1 MARLFNGTSDYLTGT
16 LDLSSTAIVT
26 VTCRLYWDAYAT
38 DGDRAMEYTN
48 NPDAGFNGFMI
59 APNESGSLFGCGISG
74 PGGSTYWTDT
84 FTRPSAAA
92 WHLYTFVFN
101 RTTPVN
107 KAWVDGVSQT
117 LTTQTHNGAAGGNNF
132 DGTSTEIN
140 VMRRG
145 TGILFGAGRM
155 AEIAI
160 WNHELSAGD
169 LTALHSGA
177 RPSTVDRANLLFYCP
192 VTGAASPEPSVVGN
206 SLTVNGAVFTA
217 HPIDF
222 VEPGRSYKRFVGPA
236 ALSATPET
244 LYTVPYNGR
253 SVIRNIYANNPSGAD
268 AALTL
273 GIALPDAYAD
283 EVLSDSPV
291 AYYRMDEA
299 SGQPQDSSGN
309 GNHTTVT
316 FGSETYSQSGAITS
330 DPTSTG
336 IQFNTVTSNFEAPDH
351 ASLDVGSVFTV
362 EGWLKLNSLATG
374 LWNAMLIK
382 HAPSFFFATDPT
394 NKLTLYE
401 YSGGECCTSTV
412 ATTDTDFHHYVATV
426 NGATVKLYLDG
437 VDVTGTVTPKSW
449 GNSIH
454 PLALGAD
461 LGGGQYGPAGV
472 LDELAVYPTALSA
485 ARVLAHYEAAQA
497 PDGIFDADTVPAG
510 DILFARRD
518 TNYVLEAGE
527 VLQGFSDTAATVV
540 LVVDG
545 VEYGL

>member
-273 GIALPDAYAD
+273 SIGPSENALLDDFNRADDA
-283 EVLSDSPV
+283 
-291 AYYRMDEA
+291 
-299 SGQPQDSSGN
+299 SS
-309 GNHTTVT
+309 
-316 FGSETYSQSGAITS
+316 
-330 DPTSTG
+330 
-336 IQFNTVTSNFEAPDH
+336 
-351 ASLDVGSVFTV
+351 
-362 EGWLKLNSLATG
+362 
-374 LWNAMLIK
+374 
-382 HAPSFFFATDPT
+382 
-394 NKLTLYE
+394 
-401 YSGGECCTSTV
+401 
-412 ATTDTDFHHYVATV
+412 
-426 NGATVKLYLDG
+426 
-437 VDVTGTVTPKSW
+437 
-449 GNSIH
+449 
-454 PLALGAD
+454 
-461 LGGGQYGPAGV
+461 LGGNWNAGV
-472 LDELAVYPTALSA
+472 LSGYTSLGIQTNRAYLSA
-485 ARVLAHYEAAQA
+485 GYKSNYWATQFGADQQAYVKIPVLPTTDIVALVARLQNPGTASRNYYMVQIADFGSGLEVYLYKVVAGTPTFLTGIAGAGDFSA
-497 PDGIFDADTVPAG
+497 GDGIGISCVGSTITGWWYHDGVWDMGVGAPVTDASVSGPGYVGMYVDDDTTVRLDDFTGGEFGTLIFDEDTVPAG